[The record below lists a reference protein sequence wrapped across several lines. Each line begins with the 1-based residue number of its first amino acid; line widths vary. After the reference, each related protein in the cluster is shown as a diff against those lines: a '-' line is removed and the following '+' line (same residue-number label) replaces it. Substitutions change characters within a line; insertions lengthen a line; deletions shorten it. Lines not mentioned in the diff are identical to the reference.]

1 MQEPQRKFEE
11 KNIETRTKRRPSSA
25 KAISWALLACGV
37 ASLIVSIVYTSSILA
52 FLGLGLTFWG
62 ALLLYL
68 KTQEYEHKLLDSSVL
83 PSLNTLNQLIR
94 ELNYEGNPVYL
105 PPKYF
110 EDPEATKIYI
120 PKQKEAGLPKP
131 EDIQKNENRL
141 FVKNSGGILLTPP
154 GAELTKLFERT
165 LETSFT
171 KLDLKSLEQNLP
183 KLFVED
189 LEIAENLEFQIKEDS
204 IHLKIT
210 NSIYK
215 DLTNLPNMLEKIGGP
230 ICSAIAC
237 AITKAAGKPVI
248 IEKIEISE
256 DGKTTDAKFRLLGI
270 RAPKQI
276 KPPEKMEPLAPT
288 QLEEAAKLYLRSH
301 LLPKLVSQ
309 LLVVIGSIILVWV
322 GALTFYDMAVWGKDI
337 SVIFFGS
344 RAGEALS
351 LGLGVKV
358 IHYFVLGLALLFS
371 GFIIFLR
378 SKLEESANLYLIRRL
393 LPNLAGLFLTASGS
407 IILALIGW
415 LIWYDM
421 AVWGKDI
428 SVIFFG
434 SRAGEALSLGLGV
447 KVIHYFVLGLALLF
461 SGFII
466 FLRSKRGE

>member
-1 MQEPQRKFEE
+1 MQEPQRKGKER
-11 KNIETRTKRRPSSA
+11 NIETRTKRRLSSA
-25 KAISWALLACGV
+25 KVISWVLLACGV

-52 FLGLGLTFWG
+52 FMGLGLTFWG

-68 KTQEYEHKLLDSSVL
+68 KTQEYAHKLLDTSVL
-83 PSLNTLNQLIR
+83 PSLHTLNQLIR
-94 ELNYEGNPVYL
+94 ELNYKGNPVYL

-110 EDPEATKIYI
+110 ENPEATKIYI

-131 EDIQKNENRL
+131 EEIQRNESRL
-141 FVKNSGGILLTPP
+141 FVKNSEGILLTPP

-189 LEIAENLEFQIKEDS
+189 LEIAENLEFQMKEDS
-204 IHLKIT
+204 IHLTIT

-215 DLTNLPNMLEKIGGP
+215 DLTNLPHVLDKIGGP

-256 DGKTTDAKFRLLGI
+256 DGKTTDAKFRLLGM
-270 RAPKQI
+270 RAPKQM
-276 KPPEKMEPLAPT
+276 KPTEKMELVTPT
-288 QLEEAAKLYLRSH
+288 QLEEAAKLYLRSR

-309 LLVVIGSIILVWV
+309 LLVVLGSIILVWV
-322 GALTFYDMAVWGKDI
+322 SVLTFYDMTVWGKDI
-337 SVIFFGS
+337 SLIFFGS
-344 RAGEALS
+344 RTGEAIS
-351 LGLGVKV
+351 LGIGVKV
-358 IHYFVLGLALLFS
+358 IHYFILGLALLLS

-378 SKLEESANLYLIRRL
+378 SRLEEYVNLHLIRRL
-393 LPNLAGLFLTASGS
+393 LPNLASLFLTAFGS
-407 IILALIGW
+407 VILALIGW
-415 LIWYDM
+415 LIGYDM
-421 AVWGKDI
+421 TVWGKDI
-428 SVIFFG
+428 SLIFFG
-434 SRAGEALSLGLGV
+434 SRTGEAISLGIGV
-447 KVIHYFVLGLALLF
+447 KVIHYFILGLALLL